1 MPSNNTIKVTVANN
15 YLMIMCSSYLVLSSF
30 FVFIETLKSNR
41 EKKENLLVSESF
53 YVPFS
58 NICPKDQQIGSAPQ
72 VMKQTDPLTLYV

>member
-1 MPSNNTIKVTVANN
+1 
-15 YLMIMCSSYLVLSSF
+15 MCSIDLVLSSF